1 MISSYYL
8 EDFEIRNKK
17 AFIYTII
24 GSIFVI
30 YYLSCKYI

>member
-1 MISSYYL
+1 MVTSYYL

-30 YYLSCKYI
+30 YYLY